1 MQQKASA
8 AAEACNPCGLLL
20 LGHFF
25 VFAAE
30 TLNPAR
36 GVHQFLLAGK
46 ERVAIGADF
55 QADIALVGGAGGE
68 LVAARAVHAGFV
80 ICGMNCWLHGL

>member
-1 MQQKASA
+1 MILD
-8 AAEACNPCGLLL
+8 PCGLLL

-30 TLNPAR
+30 PLHAP
-36 GVHQFLLAGK
+36 GGIYQLLLARK
-46 ERVAIGADF
+46 ERMAIGADF
-55 QADIALVGGAGGE
+55 QADIAFVGGPGGE
-68 LVAARAVHAGFV
+68 LVAARAVHARIV